1 MKIQPNRLYQQIR
14 WISPLWMQRTMK
26 KCQGRDT
33 PDCQSA
39 ASTDR
44 TRLPPTPTRSTPTR
58 RPVSPVAR
66 HVIVTIER
74 LLKQKILMT
83 GRW

>member
-1 MKIQPNRLYQQIR
+1 
-14 WISPLWMQRTMK
+14 MK

-44 TRLPPTPTRSTPTR
+44 TRLSPNADTPDADPPTRSPA
-58 RPVSPVAR
+58 AR

-74 LLKQKILMT
+74 LLKQKNLMT